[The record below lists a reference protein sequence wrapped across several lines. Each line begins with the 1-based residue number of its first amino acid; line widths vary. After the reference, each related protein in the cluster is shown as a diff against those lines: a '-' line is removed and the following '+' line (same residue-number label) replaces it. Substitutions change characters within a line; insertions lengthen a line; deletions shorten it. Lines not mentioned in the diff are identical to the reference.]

1 MKLSLVGCNHHNAS
15 VAIREQLA
23 FTGDQ
28 VADALRQ
35 LRERFPQSEAVLLST
50 CNRVE
55 LYTGCEDAH
64 HGPTREQVIQF
75 MADYHGLDAADVA
88 GQVTAHSHEQAVE
101 HLFTVAASLDSMVVG
116 EPQILAQV
124 KDAYRIATDVDLT
137 GPLTNGV
144 FQGAIRVAKRIATET
159 EIHKRRVSIP
169 SVAVAEFAKAIFE
182 RFDDKFVLVIGA
194 GEMARETVQ
203 YLMEEGARQIH
214 MVNRHR
220 ERAEALAGELGGA
233 IHDWDALDDL
243 LVKADLVVSTTGATQ
258 PIVSATRF
266 QNLEAAR
273 YQRALFV
280 LDLAVPRDFDPDIG
294 DALGVYLYSV
304 DDLQGACQANQQAR
318 QKEWPK
324 ARKIIEEE
332 TQRFLTD
339 WNHRATGPT
348 IKRLREQANLV
359 KSQELQRLMNKLD
372 EIDDK
377 TRREIEISFD
387 RVVNK
392 MLHPP
397 LESLRDETNA
407 GGSPHALLDAL
418 VRLFKLQD

>member
-1 MKLSLVGCNHHNAS
+1 MKLSLIGCNHHNAS
-15 VAIREQLA
+15 VAIRERLA

-28 VADALRQ
+28 VADALQQ
-35 LRERFPQSEAVLLST
+35 LRERFPRSEAVLLST

-55 LYTGCEDAH
+55 LYTGCEDSQ

-75 MADYHGLDAADVA
+75 IADYHGLEASDVA
-88 GQVTAHSHEQAVE
+88 GQMTAHSHEDAVE

-182 RFDDKFVLVIGA
+182 RFDDKVVLVIGA

-203 YLMEEGARQIH
+203 YLVDEGARQIH
-214 MVNRHR
+214 VVNRSR
-220 ERAEALAGELGGA
+220 ERAEVLAGEVGGRVA
-233 IHDWDALDDL
+233 DWDALDEL
-243 LVKADLVVSTTGATQ
+243 LVEADLVVSTTGATE
-258 PIVSATRF
+258 PIVSKQRF
-266 QNLEAAR
+266 HQLEAAR
-273 YQRALFV
+273 YQRPLFV

-294 DALGVYLYSV
+294 EALSVYLYSI
-304 DDLQGACQANQQAR
+304 DDLQEACEANQQAR

-324 ARKIIEEE
+324 ARKIIDEE
-332 TQRFLTD
+332 TTRFLSD

-359 KSQELQRLMNKLD
+359 KSQELQRLLNKLEGVD
-372 EIDDK
+372 EK
-377 TRREIEISFD
+377 SRREIEISFD

-397 LESLRDETNA
+397 LESLRDETNK
-407 GGSPHALLDAL
+407 GGSPNALLDAL